1 MPDEMSRDAASM
13 ADEAA
18 EDAAMAS
25 TDQGTPDKGAH
36 EPTGALAP
44 QAGAVSEMAAGAAT
58 GSRKPRTTRE
68 AHEAADLLNSAAD
81 EAADEAALASTD
93 RGGVE
98 GRGGDRAADQGSD
111 VASALDGASANDAS
125 SIAAGMAGMRPDAPT
140 GAGAARASV
149 FGKMFGDERAK
160 YGKFV
165 VRGRLGAGG
174 MGVVYKARDTVLPRD
189 VALKVFKVRAANRAV
204 ALAESEALAR
214 LSHPNVVPIYE
225 RGVAGD
231 EVYVVMELVSG
242 DTLQKWV
249 EDRSWR
255 EILEAYQQAGKGLA
269 AAHAEGLVHRDFKPT
284 NAMVGHDARVRVID
298 FGLACE
304 ADDPTQ
310 PPDKQRGKAGTPFFM
325 APEIEAGGE
334 VTPAADQYSFC
345 VALADALSRA
355 RPPAPRRIAAVLARG
370 RAPRPADRFASMDA
384 LLAELDRD
392 PAKAWRR
399 GAAVAAAVVL
409 VGGLAYEVAEWRI
422 RTKAEPDPCIA
433 GPAKLDAVWSGK
445 ARAAALD
452 RVASLGNYGK
462 SLRPLLTHG
471 LDDHRERWVDAY
483 HAACVDQRS
492 GTESDAQVDRRNICL
507 ARGRDELAA
516 VRDLF
521 ARVAEGELEQLPR
534 AVLSLPDPSV
544 CAENSTLILAVDPPP
559 AARSDAVAQVRTQ
572 IARARIAVGAGRYED
587 GLMIARAAAYD
598 ARNLDYT
605 PVLAEALAVQGQA
618 RMNLPVRRNAVP
630 ILDEATRV
638 ALASKD
644 DALAVET
651 WARRAWAQATS
662 VGPEAAAAG
671 VEVIEAI
678 AQRTPGTEFARALLY
693 NNLAGVALS
702 GSNRDQARVYAER
715 AVAESGK
722 VTGEGTVELLMA
734 SATNTLLLEDR
745 RLASQRLAQIVAEL
759 TRLLGPDHPDALVVA
774 WIRGMTAIEDLRGAV
789 DTLLPA
795 CNGRAQYPGIAGI
808 MDPCWTEIGLLRWDL
823 EDRGV
828 AVDALEQAV
837 RAGDDGQES
846 AGYLALFRGNAAE
859 AIRQFTAD
867 IDAAPVALG
876 APWWKRYKQLVLRI
890 GLGRAQRAARD
901 LVAARRTLAAAVAE
915 LAPIVAAQPSSGRER
930 RLGRARVELALAM
943 IESGARSGEVA
954 PVAEA
959 GVAWLQRVGGS
970 PAEIELLKAHAAR

>member
-1 MPDEMSRDAASM
+1 MKNDRRSDESKERGEPGAPGMPDAVARDAASM

-18 EDAAMAS
+18 QEAAMAS

-36 EPTGALAP
+36 EPTSAL
-44 QAGAVSEMAAGAAT
+44 
-58 GSRKPRTTRE
+58 TRM
-68 AHEAADLLNSAAD
+68 AD

-98 GRGGDRAADQGSD
+98 GRAGDRAADQGS
-111 VASALDGASANDAS
+111 AAARALEGASASDAS
-125 SIAAGMAGMRPDAPT
+125 SIAAGMVGMRPDAPT
-140 GAGAARASV
+140 GAGAAKASV
-149 FGKMFGDERAK
+149 FGKMFGDERAR

-174 MGVVYKARDTVLPRD
+174 MGVVYRARDTVLPRD

-269 AAHAEGLVHRDFKPT
+269 AAHAKGLVHRDFKPT

-370 RAPRPADRFASMDA
+370 RAPLPGDRFASMDE

-409 VGGLAYEVAEWRI
+409 VGGLAYEAAEWRI
-422 RTKAEPDPCIA
+422 RANAEPDPCIA
-433 GPAKLDAVWSGK
+433 GPAKLDAVWSGQ

-452 RVASLGNYGK
+452 RVASLGNYGT
-462 SLRPLLTHG
+462 SLRPLLAHG
-471 LDDHRERWVDAY
+471 LDDHRERWVAAY
-483 HAACVDQRS
+483 RAACVDQRS

-507 ARGRDELAA
+507 ARGRDGLAA
-516 VRDLF
+516 VRDLV
-521 ARVAEGELEQLPR
+521 ARAAADELEQLPR
-534 AVLSLPDPSV
+534 AVQSLPDPAACS
-544 CAENSTLILAVDPPP
+544 ENNLLILAADPPP
-559 AARSDAVAQVRTQ
+559 PAHSDAVAQVRKQ
-572 IARARIAVGAGRYED
+572 IARARIDVGAGRYED

-598 ARNLDYT
+598 ARNVDYT
-605 PVLAEALAVQGQA
+605 PALAEALAVQGQA
-618 RMNLPVRRNAVP
+618 RMNLPDRRNAVP

-662 VGPEAAAAG
+662 AGPEGAAAG

-678 AQRTPGTEFARALLY
+678 AQRTPGAEFARALLY
-693 NNLAGVALS
+693 NNLVSVALTA
-702 GSNRDQARVYAER
+702 GNRDRARVYGER

-722 VTGEGTVELLMA
+722 VTGEGTVELLKA
-734 SATNTLLLEDR
+734 STINTLLFEDR
-745 RLASQRLAQIVAEL
+745 QLASQRLAQTAAEL
-759 TRLLGPDHPDALVVA
+759 ARLLGPDHPDALLVA
-774 WIRGMTAIEDLRGAV
+774 WFRAMTAMENLRGV
-789 DTLLPA
+789 IDTLLPA
-795 CNGRAQYPGIAGI
+795 CNVRTNYPGLTGI
-808 MDPCWTEIGLLRWDL
+808 MNPCWVEIGLLRWDL
-823 EDRGV
+823 DDRG
-828 AVDALEQAV
+828 AALDALEQAARV
-837 RAGDDGQES
+837 GNDGPES
-846 AGYLALFRGNAAE
+846 AGYLALFRGDAAE

-867 IDAAPVALG
+867 IDATLAGPG
-876 APWWKRYKQLVLRI
+876 APWWRRYNQLVFRI
-890 GLGRAQRAARD
+890 GLGRAQRTARD
-901 LVAARRTLAAAVAE
+901 LGAARRTLAAAVAE
-915 LAPIVAAQPSSGRER
+915 LAPLVAAQPTSGHER
-930 RLGRARVELALAM
+930 RLGRARVELALVM
-943 IESGARSGEVA
+943 IESGAGSDEIA
-954 PVAEA
+954 PVAKA